1 MILNALISETTTTF
15 LPLISYSA
23 AMSDAKTMAALPGKV
38 FFPGSS
44 NYTSSVG
51 SYFAAFENE
60 LTPTCVVRP
69 TSAQDVSEIISGINT
84 LALSGQVQLAVRGGG
99 HTPWAGAANIQSGI
113 TLDLQNLT
121 GVTVDPSTKVAS
133 VGSGERWSSVYSQLG
148 AQGIAVA
155 GGRVSKV
162 GVAGLM
168 TGGVVQRPPHKNS
181 ASLLLISHPR
191 WTLLLLC
198 RSRFRM

>member
-1 MILNALISETTTTF
+1 MDCRALSV
-15 LPLISYSA
+15 
-23 AMSDAKTMAALPGKV
+23 ALPEKV

-60 LTPTCVVRP
+60 LAPTCVVRP
-69 TSAQDVSEIISGINT
+69 ASAQDVSKIITSVNVF
-84 LALSGQVQLAVRGGG
+84 ALSGKVQLAVRGGG
-99 HTPWAGAANIQSGI
+99 HTPWAGAANIESGI

-133 VGSGERWSSVYSQLG
+133 VASGERWSSVYSQLG
-148 AQGIAVA
+148 AQGLAVA

-162 GVAGLM
+162 GVAGLA
-168 TGGVVQRPPHKNS
+168 TGGALQRPSRKSPAS
-181 ASLLLISHPR
+181 RLLTSLLR

-198 RSRFRM
+198 HSRFRM